1 MDGQLKV
8 EIHAPAGSDVAEVAE
23 ALGQA
28 LRELRREQARY
39 AQCAKDRDSW
49 RAVAEEYQKSARNLA
64 AEVDGLEQA
73 VTCLERDN
81 RDLVSKKDAWR
92 KIATDRLA
100 ECDRA
105 RGTAVRLEQELARVE
120 GELTIAQARI
130 RELMSTPPI
139 APNGEVAF

>member
-1 MDGQLKV
+1 MDGQMKV
-8 EIHAPAGSDVAEVAE
+8 EIHVPAGSDVAEVAE
-23 ALGQA
+23 ALGNA

-49 RAVAEEYQKSARNLA
+49 RAVAEEYQK
-64 AEVDGLEQA
+64 QA
-73 VTCLERDN
+73 LNREADL
-81 RDLVSKKDAWR
+81 RDLEWKMKRLKSDFDAQTEVWLH
-92 KIATDRLA
+92 AMSSAVA
-100 ECDRA
+100 ERNRA
-105 RGTAVRLEQELARVE
+105 RATAVRLEQELAQLE